1 MPETS
6 FNPPPAMIALPDKPL
21 LAAAGA
27 VPLLMTTGLAMADL
41 TTDDDVVVF
50 TVAFEAAVVEV
61 VTSPAFTT
69 VKFVVF
75 VTVVGLVAL
84 ELVIVL
90 ISKEPDEL
98 DEFVKYI
105 FVGFFCNMFVVVI
118 AVVDVV
124 GVAFVGDFEVKT
136 EFFCPLK
143 I

>member
-75 VTVVGLVAL
+75 V
-84 ELVIVL
+84 
-90 ISKEPDEL
+90 
-98 DEFVKYI
+98 
-105 FVGFFCNMFVVVI
+105 
-118 AVVDVV
+118 
-124 GVAFVGDFEVKT
+124 
-136 EFFCPLK
+136 
-143 I
+143 